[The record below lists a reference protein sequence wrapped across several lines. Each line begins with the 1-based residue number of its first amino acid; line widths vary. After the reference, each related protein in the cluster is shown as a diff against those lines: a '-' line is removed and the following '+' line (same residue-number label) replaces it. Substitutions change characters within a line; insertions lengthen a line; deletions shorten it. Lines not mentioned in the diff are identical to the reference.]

1 MEARESK
8 ERFKRADT
16 LFRDG
21 EYQQA
26 LHILSGLN
34 QAFPNTK
41 NVLYPAAMCL
51 EKLGRGADA
60 LPICDQLIEQFNDP
74 RAIVLKERIS
84 QMPEPKPAD
93 NLFGLDFSGLDDS
106 AIQGDLLD
114 IPSTTLQYKPVEP
127 EPFPWLKY
135 GLIALGVVVLLAI
148 IIVPLM
154 NYEPPPAGS
163 AEAASGQITSA
174 NRAMI
179 YLGALATFVVIIGFQ
194 TVGAYIA
201 LMLMRSLPYEDVW
214 SNSFNISASVMVA
227 TLLESSFFGI
237 LLTIMWFAKAYDL
250 GFVGLCF
257 FYIFRIIF
265 FIVGLMV
272 GMAIFTG
279 SLALALRDVLGT

>member
-1 MEARESK
+1 MDARESK

-34 QAFPNTK
+34 QVYPNTK
-41 NVLYPAAMCL
+41 NVLYPTAMCL
-51 EKLGRGADA
+51 ERLGRGPEA
-60 LPICDQLIEQFNDP
+60 LPICEQLIQQFNDP
-74 RAIVLKERIS
+74 RAMALKDRIS
-84 QMPEPKPAD
+84 QMPAPKPAD

-127 EPFPWLKY
+127 EPIPWLKY
-135 GLIALGVVVLLAI
+135 GLIGLGVVALLAI
-148 IIVPLM
+148 IIVPLV
-154 NYEPPPAGS
+154 NYEPPPPGTAD
-163 AEAASGQITSA
+163 AAANGVTSA

-237 LLTIMWFAKAYDL
+237 FLTIMWFSKAYDL

-279 SLALALRDVLGT
+279 SLALALRDVMGT

>member
-1 MEARESK
+1 VDARESK

-16 LFRDG
+16 LFREG

-74 RAIVLKERIS
+74 RAIALKERIS
-84 QMPEPKPAD
+84 QMPTPKPAD

-135 GLIALGVVVLLAI
+135 SLIGLGVILLLAI
-148 IIVPLM
+148 IIVPLV
-154 NYEPPPAGS
+154 NYEPPPPGAV
-163 AEAASGQITSA
+163 EATATGVTSA

-179 YLGALATFVVIIGFQ
+179 YMGALATFVVIIGFQ

-237 LLTIMWFAKAYDL
+237 FLTILWFAKAYNL

-272 GMAIFTG
+272 GMAVFTG
-279 SLALALRDVLGT
+279 SLALALRDVMGT

>member
-1 MEARESK
+1 MDARESK

-34 QAFPNTK
+34 QVYPNTK
-41 NVLYPAAMCL
+41 NVLYPTALCL

-60 LPICDQLIEQFNDP
+60 LPICDQLIQQFNDP
-74 RAIVLKERIS
+74 RAIALKERIS
-84 QMPEPKPAD
+84 QMPTPRPAD
-93 NLFGLDFSGLDDS
+93 NLFNIDFSGVDDS
-106 AIQGDLLD
+106 AIQGNLLD
-114 IPSTTLQYKPVEP
+114 IPATTLQYKPVEP

-135 GLIALGVVVLLAI
+135 GLIGLGVVALLAL
-148 IIVPLM
+148 IIVPLI
-154 NYEPPPAGS
+154 NYEPPPPGT
-163 AEAASGQITSA
+163 ETAATGQITSA

-179 YLGALATFVVIIGFQ
+179 YLGAIATFMVIVGFQ

-227 TLLESSFFGI
+227 TVLESSFFGFF
-237 LLTIMWFAKAYDL
+237 LTIMWFAKAYNL
-250 GFVGLCF
+250 GFLGLCF
-257 FYIFRIIF
+257 FYVFRIVF

-272 GMAIFTG
+272 GMAVFTG
-279 SLALALRDVLGT
+279 SLAVALRDVMGT